1 MRIEKGLASG
11 LLAAILLAA
20 CGGGSS
26 DGNQAPKVRFTSLVT
41 FGDSL
46 SDVGTYA
53 VGAVAAAG
61 GGKFT
66 VNGPAAKNWT
76 EILAAQLGVAA
87 PCAAQTGLTGT
98 YNATPAYNFSV
109 TPAYNTACRNYAQGG
124 SRVTNPYG
132 PSNIVLATAQGE
144 SAPYVGALT
153 VPVTSQIDRHLTVA
167 TNFNGTELVTVMAG
181 ANDLFVQFSVF
192 GVLSHLG
199 GTVTPDQFTAYATYF
214 AGWSVPDVN
223 SVLNAGTLPGA
234 MNAAKAVMVSKMA
247 DVGTGLGDLVV
258 TKIKG
263 NGAKYTL
270 VLNMP
275 NVSKTPFANSLG
287 YDDTGV
293 LLRSAISSMTQ
304 AYNDAL
310 QARLAGQ
317 SNIRLGDAYTTNTD
331 QLTKP
336 AQYGISNVTT
346 PACTGSSSLVCSTLN
361 PPSVVVGDISTYL
374 FADSVHPTPYG
385 YKLFAQEAAKHLV
398 LAGWL

>member
-1 MRIEKGLASG
+1 MRFGKGLATG
-11 LLAAILLAA
+11 LLAAIVLAA
-20 CGGGSS
+20 CGGGSG
-26 DGNQAPKVRFTSLVT
+26 DGTQAPKYKFTSMVN

-46 SDVGTYA
+46 SDVGAYK
-53 VGAVAAAG
+53 VGGVALAG
-61 GGKFT
+61 GGMFT

-109 TPAYNTACRNYAQGG
+109 TPAYNDACRNYAQGG
-124 SRVTNPYG
+124 SRVIHPYG
-132 PSNIVLATAQGE
+132 PGNIVLATAQGE

-153 VPVTSQIDRHLTVA
+153 VPITSQIDRHLAV
-167 TNFNGTELVTVMAG
+167 TNNFTGTELVTVMAG
-181 ANDLFVQFSVF
+181 ANDLFVQFSVYS
-192 GVLSHLG
+192 VLA
-199 GTVTPDQFTAYATYF
+199 TVVDMPSASNFRTYATTF
-214 AGWSVPDVN
+214 AGWTDDQVN
-223 SVLNAGTLPGA
+223 AVLSSGDPSTAAAG
-234 MNAAKAVMVSKMA
+234 VMVSKMTG
-247 DVGTGLGDLVV
+247 VGSDLASLIL

-263 NGAKYTL
+263 NGAKFIL

-275 NVSKTPFANSLG
+275 NVSKTPFAASLPSDG
-287 YDDTGV
+287 
-293 LLRSAISSMTQ
+293 LRAVISAMTQ
-304 AYNDAL
+304 AFNASL
-310 QARLAGQ
+310 QAGLAGQ

-331 QLTKP
+331 QLTHP

-346 PACTGSSSLVCSTLN
+346 TACTGSSSLFCSTLN
-361 PPSVVVGDISTYL
+361 SPSVVAGDISTYL